1 MANLGEIFYSAGV
14 KPNFKG
20 LEKLEEK
27 LKQAASTQYNIRVGV
42 MYEFGDALSRFNGV
56 SKGIEERA
64 KETAEN
70 VQKHIRDA
78 SRGNFNKDVLFDKRD
93 NAAAQELV
101 ETLKRVINTAKDAE
115 YNLRGGLRIVDVES
129 ATKGARSLLNYY
141 SILGTEMNRL
151 MDMNGGKQNSA
162 FLKGFQAEV
171 AKTVNEVIP
180 SLQAALNS
188 ISTSK
193 TKTDFKENI
202 EKLNQ
207 IINTNWLDKKGVNK
221 DNTLTE
227 LENLFKALENV
238 RKKTDYVNAAL
249 GNTRNIINSVNPD
262 MVTIPYA
269 VVRTL
274 KVTSG
279 AVADMAK
286 SINEQLAKNDI
297 EISRFKVTGLKQAVE
312 DIISTTRT
320 AVAKTSLD
328 MGKKGV
334 EQTNDALKQQLD
346 LLKQINAQVPSTNKT
361 IIGYNEDILGSKNIK
376 SKKIAQTLTTAT
388 DDLEQRIENAREFIA
403 KNGGDQSMQTGV
415 EKAQKSLDIY
425 ERLLTVYKEIQAI
438 ASGTKA
444 PAAQPPVVPQ
454 ADSAIESTLKKI
466 GKLNEVSAS
475 GPNKQKG
482 LRNTL
487 NASITDTLN
496 SIGSTA
502 NDLKPR
508 TDALMQS
515 IADGGYKGSEGLKT
529 LKSELNEIIVEYNKL
544 AQKINETTP
553 KRSTGGWI
561 TGAGS
566 AKSDSIM
573 AMLSNGEFVVN
584 AAMAKQFG
592 PLLELINSGK
602 LKDIQDALGKLAPK
616 IDKATVEKQLEGLVL
631 NGARLS
637 QQSIDNIKQQILS
650 AMGGAP
656 SVQTFAPV
664 PRRRIGFD
672 TSGTMDAA
680 STQRVIDA
688 KKKEKEAIDAANKS
702 RGETIKQEQTIT
714 HTVKGSTKA
723 TDDVEKDRQ
732 KFAKA
737 RLKITEEISRLEA
750 IQLGKN
756 GGDVVQG
763 RIEGLRAMQREFDKT
778 GNSIARQAWVLD
790 QYQTALAN
798 LRTESNIA
806 TNNQKRINAEAAEY
820 AKIEAAW
827 AKSHATEPAEVTY
840 RRRMQNE
847 LTEVFGA
854 PYSEKLKQ
862 NNGPYMGFIG
872 ELAKEFQLPEYNALI
887 KSATDKYHE
896 LQAAMQTAKEQGKD
910 TTYMD
915 QALARWANYIKM
927 LEQFNGDIFTM
938 LAMLSQS
945 RQMLSALGHDVT
957 MARSGDARATV
968 MQKNRE
974 SDFAADDK
982 ALAALRASADKRV
995 QAMQATEDKIQK
1007 ERERLNNALQTF
1019 MTAAPQI
1026 VGKSSVDV
1034 NTSKA
1039 KATIQKAIDE
1049 LDEIARKTLRS
1060 RDAAMNAAVS
1070 TGTFDNARAL
1080 AGKQYGR
1087 AISDA
1092 RAEARRQEQQRRIA
1106 DDEQSVINR
1115 YNSLAATVAGRIT
1128 ALQSEESKMS
1138 AAGGST
1144 TNLHAVIDSYRTWK
1158 TEIDAAAGS
1167 LEKMN
1172 KILAESGA
1180 RSGQLKG
1187 ELGAAKTADASVDQ
1201 RAKALA
1207 DANLAIQKEREK
1219 LERELAAFQKPRQ
1232 AGAEGFKVDINAEAA
1247 VQAVKN
1253 ALNQLD
1259 VIASK
1264 AAEERIRAISDAMK
1278 SGLFDNARK
1287 AAGDL
1292 YRDAIRS
1299 ANDQSKS
1306 TKAGSKIYTQYNN
1319 LLTEVEGKIKELQA
1333 KADAATAKG
1342 RSTDNLKAVIEQY
1355 RQWKDEIDAANGS
1368 LRRMKQLVDAASG
1381 QRKALNSAVSGAM
1394 ALDNAANVTTGRS
1407 IEHAYRRGYDAQ
1419 GKFLD
1424 QTRSTLT
1431 SIVSLDQQFSM
1442 MAMTIQNAF
1451 SIYALQ
1457 QFLSKIIDIGGEL
1470 ERQQLAMGSIFGDGR
1485 LAESMYNKVAEL
1497 SMRSPFTVQDL
1508 VKNTKQL
1515 SAFGV
1520 EYDQLYDTTRRL
1532 SDIAAGVG
1540 VDFGRIAYEYGQM
1553 EAMGFLDA
1561 RHLRMFSMSGI
1572 PLAQQLAKHYTEER
1586 GVDVGVEEVR
1596 KMITKRQVGADVVK
1610 DILRDMTNE
1619 GGRFFNMQEI
1629 MAESLASKYANLTNA
1644 INLMYGRLAKGTV
1657 GGWLKDL
1664 ATFLT
1669 DLAFNWE
1676 GLARQLG
1683 MGIASLAVVK
1693 SALMAQASLSMK
1705 AANAVARHA
1714 LFQKELTAEEVKSVV
1729 TGKALVTAKK
1739 EKVAL
1744 AFKEVLA
1751 NETLTTSQKRTIIA
1765 TSALTKAQKT
1775 GALVYT
1781 GLSLA
1786 QARFVIGS
1794 GKAAA
1799 AAIRL
1804 RLALVGIGNFLMSN
1818 AWYLGAAAV
1827 SYVAVSL
1834 YNSYVEAHKLD
1845 KELSSISNKMNRDVS
1860 TLTNEFNRLLNKL
1873 KDARGNQEE
1882 YGKIIDQLNN
1892 KYSGYIGNLS
1902 REASAYDSVAAAAN
1916 RAKLAIR
1923 EKLREQAL
1931 EDSITAINESF
1942 NPKLDKAAKRLT
1954 KQVGLYLNN
1963 KDLDIDA
1970 DNLANS
1976 IMASIQDGLSDA
1988 QIASKMAAEYKGVLA
2003 DDMLKYLTGFSG
2015 ADVEKPITEYRNIWN
2030 RKQSKINDRYDT
2042 YGSVEYSTMIEQVDE
2057 YYKKQKE
2064 GVTNNNELLRIEEKR
2079 LNAIIDL
2086 LTKGGVQVGDS
2097 YVNGVT
2103 DAAEDTVNK
2112 YRDQLNNV
2120 QRDLNQL
2127 WYTQAVDTFSDRTI
2141 NGKKSSSVY
2150 ATVMSGVDSTDMLAF
2165 YKSLKKQKETAEKTV
2180 KEFEADFEHNQR
2192 DTESESRYS
2201 LAKETLTAIEEYAKL
2216 RGIDWDKIDAT
2227 KGSGGKAERE
2237 YLKKIRED
2245 VDLLKKVQQAYNS
2258 VLSETGKN
2266 REAAWA
2272 EALESDA
2279 IKSLMNKY
2287 SKVFGG
2293 KDFAGKEG
2301 FRRFQNALFEF
2312 KKSIAA
2318 SLNLKEVDDRN
2329 LGEEIDNLIRSWELS
2344 EAGDRIEKE
2353 FNEFTTRLDDI
2364 AKEWEYYRMLI
2375 EQGFDNRAAS
2385 GIAFKTTT
2393 DYAGAYNA
2401 YDYIS
2406 RMLDNALNA
2415 KGVNKGIDWRDL
2427 RNLGEGDVA
2436 EMMYGDTY
2444 RIMTKTM
2451 ESGDDA
2457 AKASVRETYEAM
2469 KLNVK
2474 EVIELTKRLY
2484 AEDEKQRQSVKEAV
2498 KESVQSLSENVR
2510 YGMRRNAIMER
2521 YVELEKH
2528 ATEEERKQLELMKMS
2543 ELMKLDMDQWKAN
2556 PLNTF
2561 AMNNLSEMTRSSLDS
2576 LVKSLG
2582 SIMSKYNLPE
2592 SSEPMKAVRELQ
2604 QKLYAEYMNQSL
2616 IPNVAEAAKA
2626 ASEEGKLLVSARQ
2639 RLAVARV
2646 RLATNK
2652 DSIDAQKEERQ
2663 AVEEVENAEWR
2674 VYNAQQRLLVS
2685 AQKLRDT
2692 IGTIG
2697 KILSDI
2703 GGIIDD
2709 DFGHVLS
2716 SIGNTLSDIPSIVDN
2731 IGKGGWSAVSGYV
2744 QGIVSLYQL
2753 SNTLSDAVSNMDHA
2767 AYERAA
2773 ARRREINAMTD
2784 AVYEYAKAVAE
2795 ANAQERNWFGDTPLM
2810 NLRDFA
2816 EQYANAAKAYT
2827 SKLYESQEQYRNKK
2841 HGGWGNYMVAGLASA
2856 AVVAAAAMTGG
2867 AALGM
2872 LVPLLGEGGA
2882 IIGTAAAL
2890 GAAAGAVG
2898 AGLYGGAEAIYNA
2911 AKYAEG
2917 QVAAINNLIIE
2928 TRSKSNGWAGI
2939 GWGGHDQQT
2948 QTLQSW
2954 LDEVETI
2961 YNAYLDYI
2969 NGMSSAKAYEN
2980 VAKAQGHGWKE
2991 QKKFAE
2997 AMAEMGIS
3005 NFDLFDEAG
3014 NLNLELAKAI
3024 IENEELSDKLQGDT
3038 KDTLEALI
3046 KYQEQMNEYHEKL
3059 QEYVSDAYSPLLD
3072 AMTDAI
3078 WDWFDNGVDA
3088 LTSFKKNAVDV
3099 FRDIATQM
3107 MQTLL
3112 LEHIFDKF
3120 KEDIFNLYDEYS
3132 LSKATDNPMT
3142 ERELGKRM
3150 APIAGGLVDA
3160 FGNAVPFMENFLTGL
3175 DSGLKN
3181 NDYDFGLG
3189 NKNTSGTSKS
3199 IAGMTEETADVLAA
3213 YMNGMRTDLA
3223 GQRNAVEYIAYS
3235 GLAALVGEMQ
3245 ASMGNSASM
3254 LEAAEV
3260 TAYDELPA
3268 LNATAEAQLRQ
3279 LNQQTEYLYQIRQSN
3294 DAIREDVYQLQSD
3307 LHSVI
3312 YGSNRIRV

>member
-70 VQKHIRDA
+70 VQKHIREA

-93 NAAAQELV
+93 NAAAQDLI
-101 ETLKRVINTAKDAE
+101 ETLKRVITTAEAAQ
-115 YNLRGGLRIVDVES
+115 YNLRSMRPMDVDS
-129 ATKGARSLLNYY
+129 AIKGARSLLNYY

-171 AKTVNEVIP
+171 AATVNEVIP
-180 SLQAALNS
+180 RLQAALS
-188 ISTSK
+188 SLTTSK
-193 TKTDFKENI
+193 TAQEYKENI
-202 EKLNQ
+202 GKLQ
-207 IINTNWLDKKGVNK
+207 QALEQTGLSKKGT
-221 DNTLTE
+221 DISH
-227 LENLFKALENV
+227 LEGLFNALEKV
-238 RKKTDYVNAAL
+238 RQKTDYVNAAL
-249 GNTRNIINSVNPD
+249 GNTRNIINSMNPD

-269 VVRTL
+269 VVKTL

-286 SINEQLAKNDI
+286 SINEQLSKNDI
-297 EISRFKVTGLKQAVE
+297 EISRFKVTGLKKVIE

-328 MGKKGV
+328 MGTKSV

-346 LLKQINAQVPSTNKT
+346 LLKQINTQISLKGLSA
-361 IIGYNEDILGSKNIK
+361 YNEQLANFQGLSSRKKAATLKELQENINFVEEA
-376 SKKIAQTLTTAT
+376 IAGRKAWMA
-388 DDLEQRIENAREFIA
+388 ENGENAE
-403 KNGGDQSMQTGV
+403 
-415 EKAQKSLDIY
+415 AQKKVEIY
-425 ERLLTVYKEIQAI
+425 ERLLAVYKEIQA
-438 ASGTKA
+438 ATSGTKA
-444 PAAQPPVVPQ
+444 PAVQQPVVPQ
-454 ADSAIESTLKKI
+454 ADTAIESTLKKI
-466 GKLNEVSAS
+466 GKLNEAFAEFAAS

-656 SVQTFAPV
+656 SVQTFAAV

-737 RLKITEEISRLEA
+737 RLKITEEISRLETV
-750 IQLGKN
+750 QLGKN

-763 RIEGLRAMQREFDKT
+763 RIEGLRMLQREFDKA
-778 GNSIARQAWVLD
+778 GDSVARQVRVLD

-820 AKIEAAW
+820 ARIEAAW

-872 ELAKEFQLPEYNALI
+872 ELAKEFQLPEYSSLI

-915 QALARWANYIKM
+915 QALAKWANYIKT
-927 LEQFNGDIFTM
+927 LEQFNGDIYTM
-938 LAMLSQS
+938 LALLSQS
-945 RQMLSALGHDVT
+945 KQMLSALGHDVT

-968 MQKNRE
+968 MQRNRE
-974 SDFAADDK
+974 GDFAADDR

-1034 NTSKA
+1034 NTEKA
-1039 KATIQKAIDE
+1039 KATIQKAIDQ

-1060 RDAAMNAAVS
+1060 RDAAMNAAIS

-1106 DDEQSVINR
+1106 DDEQGIISR
-1115 YNSLAATVAGRIT
+1115 YNSLAATVAGRIS
-1128 ALQSEESKMS
+1128 ALQSEENKIS

-1144 TNLHAVIDSYRTWK
+1144 ANLNAVIDSYKTWK

-1187 ELGAAKTADASVDQ
+1187 ELSAAKTSDASVDQ

-1207 DANLAIQKEREK
+1207 DANLAIQREREK

-1259 VIASK
+1259 AIASK

-1292 YRDAIRS
+1292 YRDATRS
-1299 ANDQSKS
+1299 AGEDSKEL
-1306 TKAGSKIYTQYNN
+1306 KNIHKIHSRYRE
-1319 LLTEVEGKIKELQA
+1319 LETEVEAKIKELQA

-1342 RSTDNLKAVIEQY
+1342 RSTDNLKEVIEQY
-1355 RQWKDEIDAANGS
+1355 RAWAMEINILRNDLKLMNMVLDEAAG
-1368 LRRMKQLVDAASG
+1368 K
-1381 QRKALNSAVSGAM
+1381 RKALKSAEKGAT
-1394 ALDNAANVTTGRS
+1394 ALDNAASTTMGRS

-1424 QTRSTLT
+1424 QTRSTLN

-1470 ERQQLAMGSIFGDGR
+1470 ERQQLAMGSIFGDSR

-1610 DILRDMTNE
+1610 DILRDMTDE

-1714 LFQKELTAEEVKSVV
+1714 LFQQGLTAAEVKSVA
-1729 TGKALVTAKK
+1729 TGEALVATKK
-1739 EKVAL
+1739 TQVAL

-1751 NETLTTSQKRTIIA
+1751 NETLTTSQKRTLIA

-1845 KELSSISNKMNRDVS
+1845 KELLSISNKMNRDVS

-1892 KYSGYIGNLS
+1892 TYSGYIGNLS

-1931 EDSITAINESF
+1931 EDSITAIDESF
-1942 NPKLDKAAKRLT
+1942 DPKIDKAAKNLKSGIEKFLNKNKLNIDSDALT
-1954 KQVGLYLNN
+1954 STVM
-1963 KDLDIDA
+1963 
-1970 DNLANS
+1970 S
-1976 IMASIQDGLSDA
+1976 SIQEGMTDQ
-1988 QIASKMAAEYKGVLA
+1988 QIVDLLKAEYRGINPQKFLNQFFGIDEFAEGVISTRA
-2003 DDMLKYLTGFSG
+2003 ASAYR
-2015 ADVEKPITEYRNIWN
+2015 DVWEQR
-2030 RKQSKINDRYDT
+2030 QSKVESIYKGYN
-2042 YGSVEYSTMIEQVDE
+2042 GVEYSTMIGQVDE

-2064 GVTNNNELLRIEEKR
+2064 GAKNHNDELKIEKAR
-2079 LNAIIDL
+2079 LESIIKL
-2086 LTKGGVQVGDS
+2086 LTKGGVQLGDT
-2097 YVNGVT
+2097 YVKGVKN
-2103 DAAEDTVNK
+2103 AAKSTVDK
-2112 YRDQLNNV
+2112 YREQLKDV
-2120 QRDLNQL
+2120 TRDLEQL
-2127 WYTQAVDTFSDRTI
+2127 WYTQAIDVFSNRTLG
-2141 NGKKSSSVY
+2141 NNEKPSNSVY

-2180 KEFEADFEHNQR
+2180 EEFEADFEHNR
-2192 DTESESRYS
+2192 KDSESESRYS

-2216 RGIDWDKIDAT
+2216 RGIDWAKIDAT

-2287 SKVFGG
+2287 SRVFGG

-2436 EMMYGDTY
+2436 EMMYGDAY

-2484 AEDEKQRQSVKEAV
+2484 AEDEKQRQSVKDAV

-2528 ATEEERKQLELMKMS
+2528 ATEEERKQLELMEAS
-2543 ELMKLDMDQWKAN
+2543 DLMKLDMDQWKAN

-2674 VYNAQQRLLVS
+2674 VYNAQQRLLAS

-2709 DFGHVLS
+2709 DFGRVLS
-2716 SIGNTLSDIPSIVDN
+2716 TLGNTLSDIPSIAEN
-2731 IGKGGWSAVSGYV
+2731 ITKGGWSAVSGYV
-2744 QGIVSLYQL
+2744 QGVVALYQL

-2795 ANAQERNWFGDTPLM
+2795 ATAQERNWFGDTPLM
-2810 NLRDFA
+2810 NLHDFA

-2882 IIGTAAAL
+2882 IIATSAAL

-2961 YNAYLDYI
+2961 YDAYLDYI

-2980 VAKAQGHGWKE
+2980 VARAQGHGWKE

-3059 QEYVSDAYSPLLD
+3059 QEVISDTYSPLLD

-3160 FGNAVPFMENFLTGL
+3160 FGNVVPFMENLVTGL
-3175 DSGLKN
+3175 DSGLKKEG
-3181 NDYDFGLG
+3181 YDFGLG
-3189 NKNTSGTSKS
+3189 DKNTSGTSKS

-3213 YMNGMRTDLA
+3213 YMNGLRTDLA
-3223 GQRNAVEYIAYS
+3223 AQRNAVEYIAYS

-3294 DAIREDVYQLQSD
+3294 DAIREDVYQLQAD

-3312 YGSNRIRV
+3312 YGTNKIRV